1 MGHHNYEDAKKLV
14 WKGCAILAVV
24 TLIEVF
30 VSLFQKGHILSG
42 MEDYKLV
49 VYAAALIIAV
59 LSFYKA
65 YYIIYNFMHM
75 AQEVPGLRMS
85 VLLPTALLIWGMIA
99 FFQEGNSWGERRQ
112 LIKEK
117 NEVSSEDAIQPQGML
132 LKKIELKKLQ

>member
-1 MGHHNYEDAKKLV
+1 MGHHNYEDAKKMV
-14 WKGCAILAVV
+14 WKGCGVLAVV

-30 VSLFQKGHILSG
+30 VSLLQKGHVISG
-42 MEDYKLV
+42 LEDVSAV
-49 VYAAALIIAV
+49 VIAAAIVIGV
-59 LSFYKA
+59 LSIYKA

-99 FFQEGNSWGERRQ
+99 FFQEGNSWGERRA

-117 NEVSSEDAIQPQGML
+117 DKVESEDAIKPQGLL
-132 LKKIELKKLQ
+132 LKKIEIEKLQ